1 MFRSW
6 EQRLV
11 SGVCGGLAELT
22 RLNVWLWR
30 GAFVALTLAMAGWGV
45 AVYVA
50 ISWLSPLNSPLARRR
65 LQPLRLLVTLLVVV
79 VLIGGYVLQGREGV
93 PPYAPLAVTTL
104 AAVFFL
110 KEVTGKNALLGAVAL
125 AFAGLWLAGEMGAVT
140 ASVVDWQW
148 RLAGALAFFLG
159 LSLLLRDRFRFSG
172 VFAFVLTGA
181 LTAGLAVTAY
191 SARLNTPRDDLRA
204 DHSEPLSAQ
213 VTTLQVNVATLDT
226 DVQFF
231 SAPSGVREVRAT
243 YRGSNANTLNVTYD
257 ESEAIATFTFQE
269 ARTSALPKLH
279 DVGRATLT
287 IEVPQ
292 EVGVFIAVAS
302 QNGAANL
309 DLRSVNLEW
318 VNMELVR
325 GSAVVAFPPYQPL
338 SEDVRSRQGELRVL
352 DGSLRLLLTP
362 EIGVQFL
369 VNKATN
375 QRPLADD
382 LLYALEDNINDW
394 RLVSRQFNTLAV
406 QIRYILTVPRGE
418 IRLDNNVSGG

>member
-6 EQRLV
+6 EQRLI

-22 RLNVWLWR
+22 RLNAWLWR

-50 ISWLSPLNSPLARRR
+50 VGWLSPLKLPLNPRRV
-65 LQPLRLLVTLLVVV
+65 QPLRLLITLIVVA
-79 VLIGGYVLQGREGV
+79 VLIGGYALQGREGV
-93 PPYAPLAVTTL
+93 PPYAPLVAFVL
-104 AAVFFL
+104 AGVFFL
-110 KEVTGKNALLGAVAL
+110 REATGKNALLGAVAL
-125 AFAGLWLAGEMGAVT
+125 AFTGLWLAGAVGAVPE
-140 ASVVDWQW
+140 SVTDWQA
-148 RLAGALAFFLG
+148 RVAGALAFFLG

-172 VFAFVLTGA
+172 VFALSLTVA
-181 LTAGLAVTAY
+181 LTAGLAAAAY
-191 SARLNTPRDDLRA
+191 GARLNTPRDDLRA
-204 DHSEPLSAQ
+204 DHSHALNAQ
-213 VTTLQVNVATLDT
+213 ITTLQVNVATLDT

-231 SAPSGVREVRAT
+231 SAPVGVREVRAT
-243 YRGSNANTLNVTYD
+243 YRGSNASALNVQYE
-257 ESEAIATFTFQE
+257 ESDAIATFTFQE
-269 ARTSALPKLH
+269 ARPSALPKLN

-287 IEVPQ
+287 VELPQ
-292 EVGVFIAVAS
+292 EVGVFIAFAS
-302 QNGAANL
+302 QNGTANL
-309 DLRSVNLEW
+309 DLRGVNLEW

-352 DGSLRLLLTP
+352 DGNLRLLLAP

-375 QRPLADD
+375 ARPLADD

-418 IRLDNNVSGG
+418 IRLDNNVSGR